1 MTKSKEIGRIG
12 QRRYGGIVYEEFL
25 PELRGKRGIEVYRE
39 MSDNDD
45 IVGAILFA
53 IEMLVRQTDWNVEP
67 GGDTAKDKEAAEF
80 VKTCM
85 NDMQDTWIDTI
96 SEILS
101 FLSYGWSFHEIVY
114 KRRMGNTN
122 DTRTK
127 SKYNDGLIGWKKL
140 PIRAQETLYQWEYDT
155 EDNLLGMTQMPPP
168 DYGILSIPMEKAL
181 LFRTKSRKNNPE
193 GRSILRNAY
202 RSWYFKRRIQE
213 IEGIGIERDLAG
225 LPVIHAPDGFDLWDE
240 NNPDAVK
247 ARAVLEN
254 MVKTIRRDEMEGVV
268 LPHDY
273 TLELLSTGGTRQFD
287 TNAIINRYDTR
298 IAMTVLADF
307 IFLGHD
313 KTGSWAL
320 SSDKTELFA
329 VAIGAF
335 LDIICETFNSQGI
348 PSLIDIN
355 GQHFAGITE
364 YPKMTHGDI
373 EDADITKVAAF
384 IKDMT
389 GIGVLI
395 PDDGLEDYIRQVGHL
410 PERTSDTRE
419 TAHTRQEQQEQN
431 QPPEP
436 ETAAGAEPSEEEE
449 KLEEAKKRLG
459 RGDSCGYTA
468 HTGKKGK
475 EGEDKEQSRSPTKT
489 GRVLEK

>member
-1 MTKSKEIGRIG
+1 MSKSKEIGRIG
-12 QRRYGGIVYEEFL
+12 QRRYGGTIYEEFL
-25 PELRGKRGIEVYRE
+25 PELRGKRGIAVYHE
-39 MSDNDD
+39 MSENDD
-45 IVGAILFA
+45 VVGAILFA
-53 IEMLVRQTDWNVEP
+53 IEMLVRQTVWNVEP
-67 GGDTAKDKEAAEF
+67 CGNTSKDKEAAKF
-80 VKTCM
+80 VKSCM
-85 NDMQDTWIDTI
+85 DDMQETWIDTI

-101 FLSYGWSFHEIVY
+101 FLIYGWSYHEIVY
-114 KRRMGNTN
+114 KRRMGNTK
-122 DTRTK
+122 DSRTK
-127 SKYNDGLIGWKKL
+127 SKYNDGLIGWRKL
-140 PIRAQETLYQWEYDT
+140 PIRAQETLYQWEYDE
-155 EDNLLGMTQMPPP
+155 EDNLLGMTQ
-168 DYGILSIPMEKAL
+168 IPHPSYKRYTIPITKAL

-225 LPVIHAPDGFDLWDE
+225 LPVIYAPEGIDLWDSDTEE
-240 NNPDAVK
+240 NVK
-247 ARAVLEN
+247 VRVGLESI
-254 MVKTIRRDEMEGVV
+254 VKSIRRDEMEGIV
-268 LPHDY
+268 LPDGY
-273 TLELLSTGGTRQFD
+273 KLDLLSSGGTRQFD

-298 IAMTVLADF
+298 ITMTVLADF

-348 PSLIDIN
+348 PSLIEIN
-355 GQHFAGITE
+355 GQHFSGITD

-373 EDADITKVAAF
+373 EDMDIEKVAAF

-410 PERTSDTRE
+410 PGRTLDTRE
-419 TAHTRQEQQEQN
+419 IDDTRQKQQEQN
-431 QPPEP
+431 QPLEP
-436 ETAAGAEPSEEEE
+436 DINDELDKEEIAEE
-449 KLEEAKKRLG
+449 KVAAAKKRLG
-459 RGDSCGYTA
+459 RI
-468 HTGKKGK
+468 
-475 EGEDKEQSRSPTKT
+475 
-489 GRVLEK
+489 